1 MLDPVYLDH
10 AATTPVRAEVL
21 EAMLPYL
28 TAQAFGNPSSAHRF
42 GRTARAGIEQAR
54 RQIAE
59 ALGAEPSQVV
69 FTSGGTEADNLGIVG
84 AALAARDRGASMC
97 ATVSAIEHKAV
108 LAAAHAVCHLGGS
121 EVLLP
126 VDAGGM
132 LELDAL
138 DRALLDRPAVV
149 SVMWV
154 NNEIG
159 VIQPVQEIAGRCQA
173 AGITF
178 HTDAVQAIGKV
189 PVSARELSCT
199 LLTISGHKIGAPKG
213 IGALIVRDRKAVEAI
228 IHGGGQQFGIRPGT
242 ENVAGAV
249 ALGRATQLAAAEQ
262 PNLAPRLRTLRDD
275 LAARLKALVPDLS
288 VNAEDSERSPHLL
301 SVSIDGADSEALLM
315 HLDLA
320 GVAASSGSAC
330 STGAVEPSHVLV
342 AMGMPRDRALGA
354 IRFSLG
360 RESTEADIDRAA
372 AVVPTVVAKVRKL
385 AGVLGRM
392 GAPSE
397 GTVSPP
403 DRQTVR

>member
-1 MLDPVYLDH
+1 MQPPVYLDH
-10 AATTPVRAEVL
+10 AATTPVRPEVL

-28 TAQAFGNPSSAHRF
+28 TAQSFGNPSSAHRF
-42 GRTARAGIEQAR
+42 GRAARAGIEQAR

-59 ALGAEPSQVV
+59 ALSAEPNQVV

-84 AALAARDRGASMC
+84 AALAARERGARMC
-97 ATVSAIEHKAV
+97 AAVSAIEHKAV

-121 EVLLP
+121 EVVLP
-126 VDAGGM
+126 VDGGGS
-132 LELDAL
+132 LDLDAL
-138 DRALLDRPAVV
+138 DRALADGPAVV

-159 VIQPVQEIAGRCQA
+159 VIQPVQEIAGRCRD
-173 AGITF
+173 AGVTF
-178 HTDAVQAIGKV
+178 HTDAVQAFGKI
-189 PVSARELSCT
+189 PVSVNGLSCT

-213 IGALIVRDRKAVEAI
+213 IGALIVRDRKAIEAI

-249 ALGRATQLAAAEQ
+249 ALGRAAELAAREQ
-262 PNLAPRLRTLRDD
+262 ADHANRLRTLRDE
-275 LAARLKALVPDLS
+275 LASRLKTLVPELV
-288 VNAEDSERSPHLL
+288 VNAEDSTRAPHLL

-342 AMGMPRDRALGA
+342 AMGVSRERALGT
-354 IRFSLG
+354 IRFSFG
-360 RESTEADIDRAA
+360 RESTMADVDRAA
-372 AVVPTVVAKVRKL
+372 EVVPAVVAKVRKL
-385 AGVLGRM
+385 ASVLGR
-392 GAPSE
+392 
-397 GTVSPP
+397 V
-403 DRQTVR
+403 